1 MLFHQKQILSSQ
13 AFTQMK
19 STKPSRWNNLYT
31 AFKKSFVYRI
41 VQFIISSA
49 AVSLLIT
56 LIIFAVEQKE
66 DAERTESMISNL
78 EAISDDLMAVQNSVA
93 TRYLGVFP
101 DYLNEVNNLL
111 EQKMPKDSI
120 VIFEDVLY
128 YGILSDP
135 EAFINMNRMLLSH
148 ADEGGHVTIAYYNPD
163 GMIFHRMVRESRI
176 SPEYFV
182 PMDVE
187 RDSLIRMNRRMRSD
201 EEICEKY
208 FALTR
213 QKDPV
218 AFERNVKKYLAP
230 LYRTSS
236 YDDELSHELD
246 SLLHGLDSVKTA
258 YLGGKPVETVTF
270 MDYESMYKGMTRLL
284 EQTYLSHG
292 VELIPLNEYLTM
304 TCWLVSGQ
312 AVLAFPSK
320 YATEEIGFY
329 SKDPAFGKYI
339 NTMLD
344 GVRGYYRKE

>member
-66 DAERTESMISNL
+66 DSERTESMIDNL
-78 EAISDDLMAVQNSVA
+78 ENISSDLMAVQNSVS
-93 TRYLGVFP
+93 TRYLGIFP
-101 DYLNEVNNLL
+101 DYLAEVNNLL
-111 EQKMPKDSI
+111 AERESDSEI

-128 YGILSDP
+128 YGILSKP
-135 EAFINMNRMLLSH
+135 EDFIRMNHMLLSH
-148 ADEGGHVTIAYYNPD
+148 VDDGGLVTIVYYDPE
-163 GMIFHRMVRESRI
+163 GWTFSRMVRESRI

-182 PMDVE
+182 SIDA
-187 RDSLIRMNRRMRSD
+187 DRRALGRRAS
-201 EEICEKY
+201 EEELSIINEKY
-208 FALTR
+208 FSLTR
-213 QKDPV
+213 DKDPK
-218 AFERNVKKYLAP
+218 AFERNVSSYLAP
-230 LYRTSS
+230 LRTHSD
-236 YDDELSHELD
+236 YNDALGLELNALYQK
-246 SLLHGLDSVKTA
+246 LDSVKTHC
-258 YLGGKPVETVTF
+258 LGGKPCSEVTF
-270 MDYESMYKGMTRLL
+270 NDYMEMYRGMTRLL
-284 EQTYLSHG
+284 ENEYRAHG
-292 VELIPLNEYLTM
+292 VELIPIDEYLTM

-320 YATEEIGFY
+320 YATEEIGFF
-329 SKDPAFGKYI
+329 SKDPAFNKYI

-344 GVRGYYRKE
+344 GVRGYYRNQ